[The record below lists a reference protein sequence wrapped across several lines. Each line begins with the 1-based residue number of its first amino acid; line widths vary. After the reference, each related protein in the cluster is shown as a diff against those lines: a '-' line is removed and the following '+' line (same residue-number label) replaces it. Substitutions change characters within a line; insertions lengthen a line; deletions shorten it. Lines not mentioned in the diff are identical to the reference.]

1 MGPRTGMECDGV
13 NNCKEVCLL
22 ADKNNITYE
31 DCYDDEDPTR
41 CSICPK
47 DYGYPKREGRD
58 IWSASYLCHK
68 MGNVTQRCAIP
79 CNGKEECPGKASECK
94 L

>member
-22 ADKNNITYE
+22 ADKYNITYE
-31 DCYDDEDPTR
+31 DCYNDEDPTR

-58 IWSASYLCHK
+58 LATPIK
-68 MGNVTQRCAIP
+68 GVVFGPPPVRVRR
-79 CNGKEECPGKASECK
+79 
-94 L
+94 